1 MATWREDIIKALE
14 SLGGKAHRSKI
25 LEEVK
30 KIRGENLNN
39 TWEQTVQR
47 ELESYSS
54 DSDAYLNRED
64 IFYMV
69 DGKGKGI
76 WGLRKND
83 EFIFGH
89 IKNTTVG
96 QIFKGRKEL
105 AESGIHKRTMHGI
118 WGREKE
124 GCCSIVISGGYED
137 DIDELDYIYYTGSG
151 GQDRPG
157 GTQIKDQEFT
167 RDNKSLVIS
176 CEYGLPVRVT
186 RGFQVN
192 YGPKEGYRYDGLY
205 YVKSYERV
213 KGKNN
218 FYICRF
224 HLVSENSYKDL
235 EDKIS
240 ENIKPDYKEVERK
253 SVTINQPDRNPKL
266 RIKVKEIYDHTCQV
280 CDIKLQGYKFPI
292 AIGAHIKDLG
302 KPHNGPDVLENIL
315 CLCPNHHS
323 LFDNYGFT
331 IDPETL
337 DIIGLDDSNI
347 NKKLKIHP
355 KHNVNKEFLEY
366 KFNEYR
372 KKNSN

>member
-105 AESGIHKRTMHGI
+105 AQSLAAEI
-118 WGREKE
+118 
-124 GCCSIVISGGYED
+124 
-137 DIDELDYIYYTGSG
+137 ELLSK
-151 GQDRPG
+151 QL
-157 GTQIKDQEFT
+157 
-167 RDNKSLVIS
+167 NKAL
-176 CEYGLPVRVT
+176 
-186 RGFQVN
+186 Q
-192 YGPKEGYRYDGLY
+192 
-205 YVKSYERV
+205 
-213 KGKNN
+213 
-218 FYICRF
+218 
-224 HLVSENSYKDL
+224 
-235 EDKIS
+235 
-240 ENIKPDYKEVERK
+240 NI
-253 SVTINQPDRNPKL
+253 
-266 RIKVKEIYDHTCQV
+266 
-280 CDIKLQGYKFPI
+280 
-292 AIGAHIKDLG
+292 
-302 KPHNGPDVLENIL
+302 
-315 CLCPNHHS
+315 
-323 LFDNYGFT
+323 
-331 IDPETL
+331 
-337 DIIGLDDSNI
+337 
-347 NKKLKIHP
+347 
-355 KHNVNKEFLEY
+355 
-366 KFNEYR
+366 
-372 KKNSN
+372 